1 MLVPGEPHWA
11 LGNLER
17 ARVPALLQQV
27 VEGRLARLGDARA
40 DHLAVAAVVGQRVPL
55 AVWQTVGGLSE
66 DEVLQTVERAVDAQL
81 LEAGD
86 DGAEVG
92 FAHALVREVLYE
104 GILPPRR
111 RVWHRRV
118 AEVLAEVPG
127 ADPDAVA
134 YHFTQAGDAR
144 AIDWLVRAGDR
155 ALRAYAWLTA
165 RDRFVAAVALM
176 EGDAARA
183 GERGWLLYRI
193 GRLLR
198 LGDPA
203 QGVAYLA
210 EAERVAQAVGDP
222 LLAAYALV
230 DRGLLLCIAAEI
242 EQGLAALAAG
252 VAALE
257 ALPADQA
264 LPDPA
269 FRLWIADALPALT
282 VATVQETRR
291 R

>member
-1 MLVPGEPHWA
+1 MPSCSK
-11 LGNLER
+11 
-17 ARVPALLQQV
+17 PATTAPK
-27 VEGRLARLGDARA
+27 VE
-40 DHLAVAAVVGQRVPL
+40 
-55 AVWQTVGGLSE
+55 
-66 DEVLQTVERAVDAQL
+66 
-81 LEAGD
+81 
-86 DGAEVG
+86 

-118 AEVLAEVPG
+118 AEVDCGHCPRP
-127 ADPDAVA
+127 DPDAVA
-134 YHFTQAGDAR
+134 YHFTQAGDPR

-155 ALRAYAWLTA
+155 AFRAYAWLTA
-165 RDRFVAAVALM
+165 RDRFLAAVALL

-222 LLAAYALV
+222 LLAAYALA

-269 FRLWIADALPALT
+269 FRLWIADALPASTAAT
-282 VATVQETRR
+282 VASDPMWQPDRWQNGAVRWRCGWELRAIL
-291 R
+291 